1 MSSSSNAPSG
11 NGIDVVDVTSSGT
24 AAGEVVV
31 VVDPGGTEVD
41 VEATGALVVVVV
53 VDVVVLVA
61 TVVVVE
67 VGVVVVVVVV
77 VVVSVESAAPA
88 DTDPIDTATM
98 TAAHP
103 IRPRIVDAREAAR
116 RLMAVP

>member
-1 MSSSSNAPSG
+1 M
-11 NGIDVVDVTSSGT
+11 DVVDVTSSVPE
-24 AAGEVVV
+24 AGEVLV
-31 VVDPGGTEVD
+31 VVDPGGTDVD

-53 VDVVVLVA
+53 VDVVVPAA

-67 VGVVVVVVVV
+67 FGVVVVV

-88 DTDPIDTATM
+88 GSVPVDTATM
-98 TAAHP
+98 TTAHP

-116 RLMAVP
+116 RLMAVPWCTTDPSTSPAAT

>member
-1 MSSSSNAPSG
+1 M
-11 NGIDVVDVTSSGT
+11 DVVDVTSSVPE
-24 AAGEVVV
+24 AGEVLV
-31 VVDPGGTEVD
+31 VVDPGGTDVD

-53 VDVVVLVA
+53 VDVVVPAA

-67 VGVVVVVVVV
+67 FGVVVV

-88 DTDPIDTATM
+88 GSVPVDTATM
-98 TAAHP
+98 TTAHP

-116 RLMAVP
+116 RLMAVPWCTTDPSTSPAAT